1 MRQVASLAAC
11 CRRWSRS
18 LARRRRC
25 RRCARAETVRA
36 DSSRMS
42 AARRS
47 AGRTCG
53 SRGQRPERRR
63 RRSVTTFSGRQPP
76 LVHVTRLMSP
86 GLPPMATPRTRI
98 PGCDRPICRS
108 LGGRDRADRRFRF
121 PALTCEVGFL
131 DRQCGTL
138 RFTGR
143 VEDGVGVH
151 FVRTACECRNAA
163 PVEAPAAAARAFARP
178 GCAMTTADRGPATLS
193 PRRRNARR
201 HTRAGRLEHGE
212 QLARPN
218 LRRQAFRGAKHDA
231 KYDAH

>member
-25 RRCARAETVRA
+25 RRCARAETVRD

-86 GLPPMATPRTRI
+86 GLPPMAMPRTRI

-108 LGGRDRADRRFRF
+108 LGGRARAGRRFRF

-138 RFTGR
+138 RFAGR

-151 FVRTACECRNAA
+151 FVRTACECSNGPLHGPGRAHGDQHRGRGAECRNAA
-163 PVEAPAAAARAFARP
+163 PVEVPAAAARAFARP
-178 GCAMTTADRGPATLS
+178 GAP
-193 PRRRNARR
+193 
-201 HTRAGRLEHGE
+201 
-212 QLARPN
+212 
-218 LRRQAFRGAKHDA
+218 
-231 KYDAH
+231 